1 MRIALLI
8 LILVFF
14 FSCKKEKLPEGELLD
29 KIVVRYMNS
38 SANKYWTRTFVYEQ
52 QRLIKIIADMDG
64 QVYHEIRFLYDASG
78 KLIKGERNNVGGGAY
93 SWTYEYDN
101 QNWIIKINPPAG
113 SGIYNAVYE
122 YDAAGN
128 VTKYSAINNGF
139 NLQSYYI
146 LYEYDSKGN
155 RVTREIFIDNNGT
168 FQSTGK
174 YSNVYDAM
182 KNPFNR
188 QELLIPAHYQDAY
201 FTGRAS
207 DHNFLYEI
215 NSSGIRSAP
224 LSYLYQKNGL
234 PKAEWY
240 TYVQST
246 DTTYYYYK

>member
-101 QNWIIKINPPAG
+101 QNRIIKINPPAG

-128 VTKYSAINNGF
+128 VTKYSAI
-139 NLQSYYI
+139 I
-146 LYEYDSKGN
+146 C
-155 RVTREIFIDNNGT
+155 
-168 FQSTGK
+168 
-174 YSNVYDAM
+174 
-182 KNPFNR
+182 NP
-188 QELLIPAHYQDAY
+188 I
-201 FTGRAS
+201 
-207 DHNFLYEI
+207 
-215 NSSGIRSAP
+215 
-224 LSYLYQKNGL
+224 
-234 PKAEWY
+234 
-240 TYVQST
+240 
-246 DTTYYYYK
+246 TYYTNMIVKETG